1 MPHTCHASKCET
13 RVPRRM
19 FMCRKHWFML
29 PKEMQDEVWAT
40 YTPGQEE
47 GNFHLI
53 IPEYFAAT
61 RKAINYIRELEA
73 V

>member
-1 MPHTCHASKCET
+1 
-13 RVPRRM
+13 
-19 FMCRKHWFML
+19 ML

-61 RKAINYIRELEA
+61 RNAINYIRELEA